1 MSLFLKKSLPLNVT
15 DFLGKLRGGVG
26 KIKIVL
32 RSKGKIRTLGCSASE
47 EKYFVKHNDCR
58 IFPKTIN
65 HPPLSLIDY
74 LG

>member
-47 EKYFVKHNDCR
+47 EKYFVKHNNDCR
-58 IFPKTIN
+58 KTL
-65 HPPLSLIDY
+65 H
-74 LG
+74 

>member
-58 IFPKTIN
+58 KE
-65 HPPLSLIDY
+65 
-74 LG
+74 